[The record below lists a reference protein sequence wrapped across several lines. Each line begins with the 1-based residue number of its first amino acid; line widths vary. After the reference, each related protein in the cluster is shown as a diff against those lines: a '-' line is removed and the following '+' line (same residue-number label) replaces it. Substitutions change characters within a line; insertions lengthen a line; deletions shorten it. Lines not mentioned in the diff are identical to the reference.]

1 MNVFAVGGSV
11 RDFLMGLPSNDND
24 FVVVGAT
31 DKEMRDAGFMC
42 TGAFFPVYLHP
53 ETGEEYALARK
64 EKKSGVGHTAF
75 TVEFDPAVTLEEDL
89 ARRDLTIN
97 AMAMDAETGAL
108 IDPYDGQLDLM
119 DEVLRHVSDAFAE
132 DPLRVIRLARFY
144 ARFDNFQI
152 AQETLDLA
160 KSIVTSGEMDALS
173 TERYWA
179 EFDKMFASTQ
189 HPARFIYALWQMGV
203 FEHVSFFN
211 KMFGSD
217 IGSTKL
223 NRLYTIAESVMGIK
237 EEDRTMFFIAL
248 ASANNA
254 PMERATVETA
264 NLSKAVWA
272 ARSLPVYGM
281 NGKVMMSFLSSMGA
295 ANRESKTL
303 NNMIRL
309 LAKCAFAVGPGVNA
323 FSLSSCADIAYSV
336 KSTDEMFAD
345 IEGIALGQAMFA
357 EKVKRLDKE
366 LL

>member
-1 MNVFAVGGSV
+1 MQTYAVGGSV
-11 RDFLMGLPSNDND
+11 RDFMMGLPSSDHD
-24 FVVVGAT
+24 FVVVGSSEQ
-31 DKEMRDAGFMC
+31 EMLDAGYKPA
-42 TGAFFPVYLHP
+42 GAFFPVFLHP
-53 ETGEEYALARK
+53 TTGEEYALARK
-64 EKKSGVGHTAF
+64 EKKSGQGHTAF
-75 TVEFDPAVTLEEDL
+75 TVEFDKEVTLEEDL

-97 AMAMDAETGAL
+97 AMAMDEAGKL
-108 IDPYDGQLDLM
+108 FDPFNGHADLM
-119 DEVLRHVSDAFAE
+119 NEVLRHVSDAFAE

-152 AQETLDLA
+152 ATETLDLA
-160 KSIVTSGEMDALS
+160 KSIVTSGEMDTLS

-211 KMFGSD
+211 TMFGPD

-223 NRLYTIAESVMGIK
+223 NRLYAIAESVMGIV
-237 EEDRTMFFIAL
+237 EEDRTMFFMAL

-254 PMERATVETA
+254 PMEKATVETS

-281 NGKVMMSFLSSMGA
+281 NGQVMMSFLSSMGA

-336 KSTDEMFAD
+336 KSTDDMFAG

>member
-1 MNVFAVGGSV
+1 MKTYAVGGSV
-11 RDFLMGLPSNDND
+11 RDMLMGLPSSDYD
-24 FVVVGAT
+24 YVVVGST
-31 DKEMRDAGFMC
+31 EQEMLDAGFKPAA
-42 TGAFFPVYLHP
+42 AFFPVFLHP
-53 ETGEEYALARK
+53 ETGDEYALARK

-75 TVEFDPAVTLEEDL
+75 TVEFDQGVTLEEDL

-97 AMAMDAETGAL
+97 AMAVDMETSTV
-108 IDPYDGQLDLM
+108 IDPFNGQEDLKN
-119 DEVLRHVSDAFAE
+119 EVLRHVSDAFAE

-144 ARFDNFQI
+144 ARFDQFHI
-152 AQETLDLA
+152 AQETLDMA
-160 KSIVTSGEMDALS
+160 KSIVTSGEMDTLS

-179 EFDKMFASTQ
+179 EFDKMFASTK

-211 KMFGSD
+211 KMFGPD

-237 EEDRTMFFIAL
+237 EEDRTMFFMAL

-254 PMERATVETA
+254 PMEKATVETA

-281 NGKVMMSFLSSMGA
+281 NGQVMMSFLSSMGA

-323 FSLSSCADIAYSV
+323 FNLSSCADIAYSV
-336 KSTDEMFAD
+336 KSTDEMFAGV
-345 IEGIALGQAMFA
+345 EGIALGQAMFA